1 MVCKMYNFTKIK
13 ESTITEKTGKK
24 IFIYKAKN
32 CQNSSNYFGIGFDWI
47 TDIREEIIFNI
58 PGLAF

>member
-13 ESTITEKTGKK
+13 DSTIEKTGKK

-32 CQNSSNYFGIGFDWI
+32 CQNSNNSFGFGFDWI

-58 PGLAF
+58 AGLAF